1 MISILRTEND
11 FINFHLKNTEQI
23 GFVPTM
29 GNLHAGHLSLLE
41 RSKEENA
48 ITVLSICVNPT
59 RFAANEDLSSYPRT
73 LEEDIEKASGLFKNE
88 KDKKLV
94 IFIPE
99 NEKVIYPDGFN
110 DFIKINGISKVSEG
124 SIRPTHFDGV
134 ATVVKRLFQI
144 VRPNNAYFGKKDYQ
158 QLVIIQNLVKK
169 YSLGVNI
176 IGMPIIRE
184 KSGLAMSSR
193 NNYLSDQQKEAA
205 LFLSQTLE
213 EISQKVLTS
222 SLEEANLLISKKI
235 EDSRFNYLEIR
246 DPNSFD
252 LAKNNTFP
260 LVILGN
266 LQIGQTRLLDNL
278 EVNK

>member
-1 MISILRTEND
+1 
-11 FINFHLKNTEQI
+11 
-23 GFVPTM
+23 
-29 GNLHAGHLSLLE
+29 
-41 RSKEENA
+41 
-48 ITVLSICVNPT
+48 
-59 RFAANEDLSSYPRT
+59 
-73 LEEDIEKASGLFKNE
+73 
-88 KDKKLV
+88 
-94 IFIPE
+94 
-99 NEKVIYPDGFN
+99 
-110 DFIKINGISKVSEG
+110 
-124 SIRPTHFDGV
+124 
-134 ATVVKRLFQI
+134 